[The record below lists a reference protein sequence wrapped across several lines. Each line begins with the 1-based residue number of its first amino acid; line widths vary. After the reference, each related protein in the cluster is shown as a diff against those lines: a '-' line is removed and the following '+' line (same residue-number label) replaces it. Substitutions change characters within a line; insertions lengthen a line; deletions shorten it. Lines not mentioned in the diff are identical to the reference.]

1 MWRYVVT
8 RLVQGVVVVFLVA
21 TATFVILHLTPGNPV
36 DVLVGEAEVS
46 RAQVAAI
53 EHLWGFD
60 RPLYAQYLTW
70 LGNMARGNFGESVIR
85 TGVPVGTMLA
95 QAAPVTITLNV
106 AAFIVSLVI
115 AIPVGILAG
124 VRRYTIFDY
133 VGTVGATLGV
143 ALPSFWVSLMAIIV
157 FAVQLRWFPPFGL
170 NSWTGYVLPVAVLAT
185 EQTAVIARLMR
196 GSVAGV
202 LHQDYVRTGRAKGLA
217 EPTVVLRH
225 AVRNALL
232 PVITVL
238 GYRVAFL
245 LSGTIIVE
253 TVFALPGVG
262 RLLTDSVYHLDYQ
275 VVQVIALLL
284 AVIVVAA
291 NIATD
296 LIYAVVDP
304 RIRIG

>member
-1 MWRYVVT
+1 MWRYLFA
-8 RLVQGVVVVFLVA
+8 RLLQGVAVIFLVA
-21 TATFVILHLTPGNPV
+21 TATFFILRLTPGNPV
-36 DVLVGEAEVS
+36 DVLIGEAEVTPE
-46 RAQVAAI
+46 QVAGI
-53 EHLWGFD
+53 KHLWGLD
-60 RPLYAQYLTW
+60 RPWYVQYASW
-70 LGNMARGNFGESVIR
+70 LGNMARGDFGESVIR
-85 TGVPVGTMLA
+85 TGVPVRTMLA
-95 QAAPVTITLNV
+95 QAAPVTLTLNV
-106 AAFIVSLVI
+106 AAFALSLAIAVPAGIV
-115 AIPVGILAG
+115 AG
-124 VRRYTIFDY
+124 VRRYSAFDY
-133 VGTVGATLGV
+133 AGTVGATLGV
-143 ALPSFWVSLMAIIV
+143 ALPSFWISLMAIIL
-157 FAVQLRWFPPFGL
+157 FAVKLRWLPPFGL
-170 NSWTGYVLPVAVLAT
+170 QSWTGYVLPVAVLAT
-185 EQTAVIARLMR
+185 EQTAVITRLMR
-196 GSVAGV
+196 GSVASV

-217 EPTVVLRH
+217 ESAVVLRH

-275 VVQVIALLL
+275 VVQVIALVL

-296 LIYAVVDP
+296 LVYALVDP

>member
-1 MWRYVVT
+1 M
-8 RLVQGVVVVFLVA
+8 Q
-21 TATFVILHLTPGNPV
+21 
-36 DVLVGEAEVS
+36 
-46 RAQVAAI
+46 
-53 EHLWGFD
+53 
-60 RPLYAQYLTW
+60 YAVW
-70 LGNMARGNFGESVIR
+70 LRNMARGDFGESVIR
-85 TGVPVGTMLA
+85 TGVPVKTMLA
-95 QAAPVTITLNV
+95 QAAAVTLTLNV
-106 AAFIVSLVI
+106 AAFAASAAI
-115 AIPVGILAG
+115 AVPVGILAG
-124 VRRYTIFDY
+124 VRRYSIFDY

-143 ALPSFWVSLMAIIV
+143 ALPSFWISLMAIIL
-157 FAVQLRWFPPFGL
+157 FAVKLRWLPAFGL
-170 NSWTGYVLPVAVLAT
+170 QSWTGYILPVAVLAT
-185 EQTAVIARLMR
+185 EQTAVITRLMR

-217 EPTVVLRH
+217 EPVVVLRH

-275 VVQVIALLL
+275 VVQVIALAL

-296 LIYAVVDP
+296 LVYALVDP

>member
-1 MWRYVVT
+1 M
-8 RLVQGVVVVFLVA
+8 
-21 TATFVILHLTPGNPV
+21 
-36 DVLVGEAEVS
+36 
-46 RAQVAAI
+46 
-53 EHLWGFD
+53 
-60 RPLYAQYLTW
+60 
-70 LGNMARGNFGESVIR
+70 
-85 TGVPVGTMLA
+85 
-95 QAAPVTITLNV
+95 
-106 AAFIVSLVI
+106 
-115 AIPVGILAG
+115 
-124 VRRYTIFDY
+124 
-133 VGTVGATLGV
+133 GATLGV
-143 ALPSFWVSLMAIIV
+143 ALPSFWISLMVIIL
-157 FAVQLRWFPPFGL
+157 FAVKLRWLPPFGL
-170 NSWTGYVLPVAVLAT
+170 QSWTGYVLPVAVLAT
-185 EQTAVIARLMR
+185 EQTAVITRLMR

-217 EPTVVLRH
+217 ESTVVLRH

-284 AVIVVAA
+284 AVIVVAS

-296 LIYAVVDP
+296 LVYALVDP

>member
-8 RLVQGVVVVFLVA
+8 RLLQGVAVVFLVA
-21 TATFVILHLTPGNPV
+21 TATFFILRLTPGSPV
-36 DVLVGEAEVS
+36 DVLVGEAEVTPE
-46 RAQVAAI
+46 QVAAI
-53 EHLWGFD
+53 KHLWGLD
-60 RPLYAQYLTW
+60 RPWYLQYATW
-70 LGNMARGNFGESVIR
+70 LGNMVRGDFGESVIR
-85 TGVPVGTMLA
+85 TGVPVRTMLA
-95 QAAPVTITLNV
+95 QAAPVTVTLNA
-106 AAFIVSLVI
+106 AAFVLSAAI
-115 AIPVGILAG
+115 AIPAGIVAG
-124 VRRYTIFDY
+124 VRRYTLFDY
-133 VGTVGATLGV
+133 AGTVGATLGV
-143 ALPSFWVSLMAIIV
+143 ALPSFWISLMVIIL
-157 FAVQLRWFPPFGL
+157 FAVKLRWLPPFGL
-170 NSWTGYVLPVAVLAT
+170 HSWTGYVLPVAVLAT
-185 EQTAVIARLMR
+185 EQTAVITRLMR

-217 EPTVVLRH
+217 ESAVVLRH

-284 AVIVVAA
+284 AVIVVAT

-296 LIYAVVDP
+296 LVYALVDP

>member
-8 RLVQGVVVVFLVA
+8 RLLQGVAVIFLVA

-36 DVLVGEAEVS
+36 DILVGEAEVS

-60 RPLYAQYLTW
+60 RPLYVQYLTW
-70 LGNMARGNFGESVIR
+70 LGNMARGDFGESVIR
-85 TGVPVGTMLA
+85 TGVPVGAMVA
-95 QAAPVTITLNV
+95 QAAPVTLTLNA
-106 AAFIVSLVI
+106 AAFLVSI
-115 AIPVGILAG
+115 AIAVPVGILAG
-124 VRRYTIFDY
+124 VRRYSVFDY
-133 VGTVGATLGV
+133 VGTIGATLGV
-143 ALPSFWVSLMAIIV
+143 ALPSFWISLMAIIL
-157 FAVQLRWFPPFGL
+157 FAVQLRWLPPFGL
-170 NSWTGYVLPVAVLAT
+170 QSWTGYVLPAAVLAT

-196 GSVAGV
+196 GSVAAV

-217 EPTVVLRH
+217 EPAVVLRH

-238 GYRVAFL
+238 GYRMAFL

-253 TVFALPGVG
+253 TVFALPGIG

-284 AVIVVAA
+284 AAIVVAS

-296 LIYAVVDP
+296 LIYALVDP
-304 RIRIG
+304 RIRVG

>member
-1 MWRYVVT
+1 MWRYVLT
-8 RLVQGVVVVFLVA
+8 RLLQGAAVVVLVA

-36 DVLVGEAEVS
+36 DILVGEAEVS
-46 RAQVAAI
+46 RPQVEAI

-60 RPLYAQYLTW
+60 RPLYVQYLTW
-70 LGNMARGNFGESVIR
+70 LTNMARGDFGESVIR

-106 AAFIVSLVI
+106 AAFVVSLAV

-124 VRRYTIFDY
+124 VRRYSMFDY

-143 ALPSFWVSLMAIIV
+143 ALPSFWISLMAIIF

-170 NSWTGYVLPVAVLAT
+170 QSWTGYVLPVAVLAT

-217 EPTVVLRH
+217 EPAVVLRH

-296 LIYAVVDP
+296 LVYALVDP

>member
-8 RLVQGVVVVFLVA
+8 RLLQGVAVIFLVA

-36 DVLVGEAEVS
+36 DILVGEAEVS

-60 RPLYAQYLTW
+60 RPLYVQYLTW
-70 LGNMARGNFGESVIR
+70 LRNMARGDFGESVIR
-85 TGVPVGTMLA
+85 TGVPVGAMVA
-95 QAAPVTITLNV
+95 QAAPVTLTLNA
-106 AAFIVSLVI
+106 AAFLVSI
-115 AIPVGILAG
+115 AIAVPVGILAG
-124 VRRYTIFDY
+124 VRRYSVFDY
-133 VGTVGATLGV
+133 VGTIGATLGV
-143 ALPSFWVSLMAIIV
+143 ALPSFWISLMAIIL
-157 FAVQLRWFPPFGL
+157 FAVQLRWLPPFGL
-170 NSWTGYVLPVAVLAT
+170 QSWTGYVLPAAVLAT

-196 GSVAGV
+196 GSVAAV

-217 EPTVVLRH
+217 EPAVVLRH

-238 GYRVAFL
+238 GYRMAFL

-253 TVFALPGVG
+253 TVFALPGIG

-284 AVIVVAA
+284 AAIVVAS

-296 LIYAVVDP
+296 LIYALVDP
-304 RIRIG
+304 RIRVG

>member
-1 MWRYVVT
+1 MWRYVIT
-8 RLVQGVVVVFLVA
+8 RLLQGVAVIFLVA
-21 TATFVILHLTPGNPV
+21 TATFAILHLTPGNPV

-60 RPLYAQYLTW
+60 RPLYVQYVTW
-70 LGNMARGNFGESVIR
+70 LRNMARGDFGESVIR

-95 QAAPVTITLNV
+95 QAAPVTLTLNV
-106 AAFIVSLVI
+106 AAFLVSI
-115 AIPVGILAG
+115 AIAVPAGIMAG
-124 VRRYTIFDY
+124 VHRYSLLDYAGTI
-133 VGTVGATLGV
+133 GATLGV
-143 ALPSFWVSLMAIIV
+143 ALPSFWISLMAIIV
-157 FAVQLRWFPPFGL
+157 FAVQLRWLPPFGL
-170 NSWTGYVLPVAVLAT
+170 HSWAGYVLPVAVLAT
-185 EQTAVIARLMR
+185 EQTAVITRMMR
-196 GSVAGV
+196 GSVAAV
-202 LHQDYVRTGRAKGLA
+202 LNQDYVRTGRAKGLA
-217 EPTVVLRH
+217 ERRVVLRH

-238 GYRVAFL
+238 GYRMAFL

-296 LIYAVVDP
+296 LIYALVDP

>member
-8 RLVQGVVVVFLVA
+8 RLVQGVAVVFLVA

-70 LGNMARGNFGESVIR
+70 LGNMARGDFGESVIR
-85 TGVPVGTMLA
+85 TGVPVGMMLA

>member
-217 EPTVVLRH
+217 EPAVVLRH

>member
-1 MWRYVVT
+1 MWRYLLA
-8 RLVQGVVVVFLVA
+8 RLLQGVAVIFLVA
-21 TATFVILHLTPGNPV
+21 TATFFILRLTPGNPV
-36 DVLVGEAEVS
+36 DVLVGEAEVTPE
-46 RAQVAAI
+46 QVAGI
-53 EHLWGFD
+53 KHLWGLD
-60 RPLYAQYLTW
+60 RPWYVQYASW
-70 LGNMARGNFGESVIR
+70 LGNMARGDFGESVIR
-85 TGVPVGTMLA
+85 TGVPVRTMLA
-95 QAAPVTITLNV
+95 QAAPVTLTLNV
-106 AAFIVSLVI
+106 AAFAVSLAI
-115 AIPVGILAG
+115 AVPAGIVAG
-124 VRRYTIFDY
+124 VRRYSAFDY
-133 VGTVGATLGV
+133 AGTVGATLGV
-143 ALPSFWVSLMAIIV
+143 ALPSFWISLMAIIL
-157 FAVQLRWFPPFGL
+157 FAVKLRWLPPFGL
-170 NSWTGYVLPVAVLAT
+170 QSWTGYVLPVAVLAT
-185 EQTAVIARLMR
+185 EQTAVITRLMR
-196 GSVAGV
+196 GSVASV

-217 EPTVVLRH
+217 ESAVVLRH

-275 VVQVIALLL
+275 VVQVIALVL

-296 LIYAVVDP
+296 LVYALVDP

>member
-8 RLVQGVVVVFLVA
+8 RLVQGVAVVFLVA

-70 LGNMARGNFGESVIR
+70 LGNMARGDFGESVIR

-95 QAAPVTITLNV
+95 QAAPVTITLNA
-106 AAFIVSLVI
+106 AAFIVSLLV

>member
-8 RLVQGVVVVFLVA
+8 RLLQGVAVIFLVA

-36 DVLVGEAEVS
+36 DILVGEAEVS

-60 RPLYAQYLTW
+60 RPLYVQYLTW
-70 LGNMARGNFGESVIR
+70 LRNMARGDFGESVIR
-85 TGVPVGTMLA
+85 TGVPVGAMVA
-95 QAAPVTITLNV
+95 QAAPVTLTLNA
-106 AAFIVSLVI
+106 AAFLVSI
-115 AIPVGILAG
+115 AIAVPVGILAG
-124 VRRYTIFDY
+124 VRRYSVFDY
-133 VGTVGATLGV
+133 VGTIGATLGV
-143 ALPSFWVSLMAIIV
+143 ALPSFWISLMAIIL
-157 FAVQLRWFPPFGL
+157 FAVQLRWLPPFGL
-170 NSWTGYVLPVAVLAT
+170 QSWTGYVLPAAVLAT

-196 GSVAGV
+196 GSVAAV

-217 EPTVVLRH
+217 EPAVVLRH

-238 GYRVAFL
+238 GYRMAFL

-253 TVFALPGVG
+253 TVFALPGIG

-284 AVIVVAA
+284 AAIVVAS

-296 LIYAVVDP
+296 LIYALVDP
-304 RIRIG
+304 RIRVR

>member
-1 MWRYVVT
+1 MWRYVLT
-8 RLVQGVVVVFLVA
+8 RLLQGVAVIFLVA
-21 TATFVILHLTPGNPV
+21 TVTFVILHLTPGNPV
-36 DVLVGEAEVS
+36 DILVGEAEVS

-60 RPLYAQYLTW
+60 RPLYVQYVTW

-95 QAAPVTITLNV
+95 QAAPVTLTLNV
-106 AAFIVSLVI
+106 AAFLTSI
-115 AIPVGILAG
+115 AIAVPVGILAG
-124 VRRYTIFDY
+124 VRRYSVFDY

-143 ALPSFWVSLMAIIV
+143 ALPSFWISLMAIIL
-157 FAVQLRWFPPFGL
+157 FAVQLRWLPPFGL
-170 NSWTGYVLPVAVLAT
+170 SSWTGYVLPVAVLAT

-196 GSVAGV
+196 GSVAAV

-217 EPTVVLRH
+217 EPAVVLRH

-238 GYRVAFL
+238 GYRMAFL

-253 TVFALPGVG
+253 TVFALPGIG

-296 LIYAVVDP
+296 LVYALVDP

>member
-1 MWRYVVT
+1 MWRYVLS
-8 RLVQGVVVVFLVA
+8 RLLQGAAVIFLVA
-21 TATFVILHLTPGNPV
+21 TAAFLILRLTPGNPV
-36 DVLVGEAEVS
+36 DILVGEAEVTPQ
-46 RAQVAAI
+46 QVAAI
-53 EHLWGFD
+53 RHLWGFD
-60 RPLYAQYLTW
+60 RPWYVQYVTW
-70 LGNMARGNFGESVIR
+70 LGNMARGDFGVSVIR
-85 TGVPVGTMLA
+85 TGVPVGTMLG
-95 QAAPVTITLNV
+95 QAAPVTITLNA
-106 AAFIVSLVI
+106 AAFAVSVAI

-124 VRRYTIFDY
+124 VRRYSVFDY
-133 VGTVGATLGV
+133 LGTVGATLGV
-143 ALPSFWVSLMAIIV
+143 ALPSFWISLMAIIL
-157 FAVQLRWFPPFGL
+157 FAVKLRWLPPFGL
-170 NSWTGYVLPVAVLAT
+170 HSWTGYVLPVAVLAT

-196 GSVAGV
+196 GSVAAV
-202 LHQDYVRTGRAKGLA
+202 LHQDYVRTGRAKGLS
-217 EPTVVLRH
+217 EPAVVLRH
-225 AVRNALL
+225 TVRNALL

-238 GYRVAFL
+238 GYRMAFL

-296 LIYAVVDP
+296 LVYALVDP

>member
-1 MWRYVVT
+1 MWRYLLA
-8 RLVQGVVVVFLVA
+8 RLTQGAAVVFLVA
-21 TATFVILHLTPGNPV
+21 TATFLILRLTPGSPV
-36 DVLVGEAEVS
+36 DVMIGEAEVTPE
-46 RAQVAAI
+46 QVAGI
-53 EHLWGFD
+53 KHLWGYD
-60 RPLYAQYLTW
+60 RPWYIQYAVW
-70 LGNMARGNFGESVIR
+70 LRNMARGDFGESVIR
-85 TGVPVGTMLA
+85 TGVPVRTMLA
-95 QAAPVTITLNV
+95 QAAPVTLTLNV
-106 AAFIVSLVI
+106 AAFAASAAI
-115 AIPVGILAG
+115 AVPVGILAG
-124 VRRYTIFDY
+124 VRRYSIFDY

-143 ALPSFWVSLMAIIV
+143 ALPSFWISLMAIIL
-157 FAVQLRWFPPFGL
+157 FAVKLRWLPAFGL
-170 NSWTGYVLPVAVLAT
+170 QSWTGYILPVAVLAT
-185 EQTAVIARLMR
+185 EQTAVITRLMR

-217 EPTVVLRH
+217 EPVVVLRH

-275 VVQVIALLL
+275 VVQVIALAL

-296 LIYAVVDP
+296 FVYALVDP